1 MSDSDRPVVAVL
13 EGISA
18 GRYFADAALKRGLE
32 PVVIFPKIETSDVY
46 NVMRQSAVDFWT
58 KKGCRVIEPEDDSKE
73 TMVRIVKSLNPVAIV
88 SGSEL
93 GVPWT
98 DFLTQALNLA
108 GNDPATSLMRRN
120 KYEMQQ
126 KLQQALIPS
135 LRSLK
140 CHSLDE
146 CVEIASKW
154 NTWPVVV
161 KPLAGAGSLGVHFC
175 HNLKNL
181 SHICQQLFKEQDLF
195 GTANTEILLQE
206 FAHGTEYIVNTM
218 SCAGQH
224 IVTDVW
230 RYDKVPVGSKG
241 NAYNYAALVRQPN
254 ETEKT
259 LLSYTLKVLDAL
271 GFRYGPSHTE
281 LMLIPKGPR
290 LIETAARPMGGFF
303 PDDLMRQ
310 IFGFD
315 HASLTLDAVLDPKAF
330 KRVAAKPYAPNT
342 SALLKIVIS
351 HAHHPVKTLY
361 YEAIAYEAP
370 VVKRWEFDLVKRS
383 GEIVETIDLETAGGE
398 LFIADERAEIV
409 WLAYEAMRRLETDC
423 QEWLYGSEDL
433 QITTPIMHAVGS
445 VPFTEHTVLPW
456 LNVIR
461 HTGAFSR
468 NAQSGTSLMVET
480 DGMTTKEI
488 TAFSSLLGIF
498 GWRQIEYGTYYKL

>member
-1 MSDSDRPVVAVL
+1 
-13 EGISA
+13 
-18 GRYFADAALKRGLE
+18 
-32 PVVIFPKIETSDVY
+32 
-46 NVMRQSAVDFWT
+46 
-58 KKGCRVIEPEDDSKE
+58 
-73 TMVRIVKSLNPVAIV
+73 
-88 SGSEL
+88 
-93 GVPWT
+93 
-98 DFLTQALNLA
+98 
-108 GNDPATSLMRRN
+108 
-120 KYEMQQ
+120 
-126 KLQQALIPS
+126 
-135 LRSLK
+135 
-140 CHSLDE
+140 
-146 CVEIASKW
+146 
-154 NTWPVVV
+154 
-161 KPLAGAGSLGVHFC
+161 
-175 HNLKNL
+175 
-181 SHICQQLFKEQDLF
+181 
-195 GTANTEILLQE
+195 
-206 FAHGTEYIVNTM
+206 M

-281 LMLIPKGPR
+281 LMLTPKGPR

-330 KRVAAKPYAPNT
+330 KRIAAKPYAPNT

-383 GEIVETIDLETAGGE
+383 GEIVETVDLETAGGE

-445 VPFTEHTVLPW
+445 VQFTEHTVLPW

-461 HTGAFSR
+461 HTEAFSR

-488 TAFSSLLGIF
+488 TACIF